1 MPEPQKNPEKPLFDL
16 NVRLSKR
23 DLAEFYR
30 VHFRHAYRRG
40 MWIVRAAGAALI
52 ALGAVDAFAFGGTS
66 AALEAGCGAGFLA
79 LSFWMGQ
86 IVGFLA
92 SRSFSGPDRVRYR
105 LYERDFEARYE
116 KTADRHA
123 YSEIKQILISR
134 GALYLYT
141 GKIQA
146 FVLPKESL
154 GHKLGEVSAFL
165 QRASGHRAALVGRA
179 Q

>member
-1 MPEPQKNPEKPLFDL
+1 MPEAQKNPGKPLFDL
-16 NVRLSKR
+16 YVHLSKR
-23 DLAEFYR
+23 DLAGFYR
-30 VHFRHAYRRG
+30 VHFQHTYRRG
-40 MWIVRAAGAALI
+40 MWIIRVAGAALI
-52 ALGAVDAFAFGGTS
+52 VLGVVDAFAFGGTS
-66 AALEAGCGAGFLA
+66 TALEAGCGAGFFA

-86 IVGFLA
+86 IIGFLA

-123 YSEIKQILISR
+123 YSEIKQILVSQ

-141 GKIQA
+141 GRMQA

-154 GHKLGEVSAFL
+154 DHKIGEVSTFL
-165 QRASGHRAALVGRA
+165 QRASGHKAELVGRA
-179 Q
+179 R